1 MQIGN
6 EIGFKHDLILVSY
19 LDPVND
25 NRVQSK
31 VGGGGPG
38 VYIQL
43 TVSCDPTVGG
53 GRGGYQTLDIT

>member
-1 MQIGN
+1 MMQIGN

-31 VGGGGPG
+31 VGGGGG
-38 VYIQL
+38 VY
-43 TVSCDPTVGG
+43 TVDC
-53 GRGGYQTLDIT
+53 LM